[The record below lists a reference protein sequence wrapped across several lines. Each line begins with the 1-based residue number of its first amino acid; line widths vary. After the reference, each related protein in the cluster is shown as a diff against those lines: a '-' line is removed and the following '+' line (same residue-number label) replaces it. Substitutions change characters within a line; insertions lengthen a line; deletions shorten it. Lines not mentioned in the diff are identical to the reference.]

1 MPIVVWSP
9 KYRLGI
15 KVVDDQHRSIVDLIN
30 RLHDSLKAG
39 DAKRDMDEILR
50 RMRDYALLHFAM
62 EEKYM
67 EELGYRGLE
76 EHRAEHDIFR
86 RKIPEFERS
95 FHRGDLTVALEIMR
109 LLMDWLL
116 RHIQAVDRKYAPL
129 FKERGL

>member
-15 KVVDDQHRSIVDLIN
+15 KAVDDQHRSIVDLIN
-30 RLHDSLKAG
+30 RLHDSIKAG

-67 EELGYRGLE
+67 EEICYGGLE
-76 EHRAEHDIFR
+76 EHRAEHDVFR
-86 RKIPEFERS
+86 KKIPEFERS

-129 FKERGL
+129 FRERGL